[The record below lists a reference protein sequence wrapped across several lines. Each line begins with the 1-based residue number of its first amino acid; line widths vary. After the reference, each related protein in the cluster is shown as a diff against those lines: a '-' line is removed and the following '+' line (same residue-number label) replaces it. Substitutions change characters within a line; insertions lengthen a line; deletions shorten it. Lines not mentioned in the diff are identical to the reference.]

1 MEQWH
6 KAMPHKAFS
15 DLKNGTEHG
24 TMAQDFKIYGTDA
37 VLPGFRRLPLSA
49 LLDCV
54 CFVYSLLVS
63 PSIIAV

>member
-6 KAMPHKAFS
+6 AALFHKAFS

-24 TMAQDFKIYGTDA
+24 TMAQSMAQTQFA
-37 VLPGFRRLPLSA
+37 GFRRLPLFV
-49 LLDCV
+49 LFDCV